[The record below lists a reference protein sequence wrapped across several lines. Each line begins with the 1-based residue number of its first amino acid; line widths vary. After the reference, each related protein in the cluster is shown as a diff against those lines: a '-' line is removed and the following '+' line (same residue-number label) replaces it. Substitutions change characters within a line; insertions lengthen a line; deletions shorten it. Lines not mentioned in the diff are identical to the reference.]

1 MKIQLTSYIA
11 PWFSNKGKVL
21 AFHFPTNNIALLHVY
36 ILKNPEIFCGT
47 AATDHDRTAILI

>member
-21 AFHFPTNNIALLHVY
+21 AFHFPTSDNTLLHVY
-36 ILKNPEIFCGT
+36 IIQNHKVFCAT
-47 AATDHDRTAILI
+47 AESNHDRTAILI